1 LFSSQPTIIRRSIN
15 KISSVETPS
24 RPSEESNKKKLSQ
37 SITKRKHSISPIPH
51 TPITIKKRAKTDSSI
66 KKTHSKRKE
75 TKTEEE
81 EEEEESEN
89 EEDKEKLQKPTVN
102 KRKLNLDLSSKL
114 IILRYTQN
122 QLIIIL
128 EYKTPPAFLNDS
140 LPDTIS
146 ANDVYLFLDAR
157 KNSTKLISDV

>member
-1 LFSSQPTIIRRSIN
+1 VETLSQPI
-15 KISSVETPS
+15 
-24 RPSEESNKKKLSQ
+24 EESNKKKSSQ

-51 TPITIKKRAKTDSSI
+51 TPITIKKRTKTDSSI

-75 TKTEEE
+75 SKT

-89 EEDKEKLQKPTVN
+89 EEDKEKQQKPTVN

-114 IILRYTQN
+114 IILSYTQN
-122 QLIIIL
+122 QYIIIL

-140 LPDTIS
+140 LPDTITT
-146 ANDVYLFLDAR
+146 NDVYLFLDAR
-157 KNSTKLISDV
+157 KNSTKLISDVRIFFSFKF